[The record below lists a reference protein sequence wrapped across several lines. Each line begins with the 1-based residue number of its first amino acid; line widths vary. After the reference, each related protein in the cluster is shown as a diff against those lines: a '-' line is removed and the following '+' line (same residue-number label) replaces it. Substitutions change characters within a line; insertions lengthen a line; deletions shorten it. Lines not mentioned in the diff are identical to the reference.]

1 MFTHDAATNVLY
13 TCDAFGAHFCSTDP
27 HDTDEAGLVPHFS
40 LYYDCLM
47 RPNAR
52 SVTTALRKVAD
63 MKVDAVATG
72 HGPVL
77 TRHIDGWV
85 GRYGAWSAKA
95 GAAAATVVLLHAGDY
110 GASERLSL
118 ATARGLAKSGD
129 VAVEQFDAATAD
141 AQELASAVA
150 RAAGV
155 VVFAP
160 PSDCPDAA
168 TSLATLVSSLKP
180 GTRTLVAESYGGRD
194 EPVDTLVASLVDAGA
209 PPLIDALRVRSD
221 PDDATAQRFEQAGTN
236 LAKALT
242 CKEAA
247 ARVKAAMG
255 SDLAKA
261 LARVSG
267 GLYVVT
273 AARAGGGGASGA
285 MVASWVA
292 QAAFEPL
299 AVTVAVAKDRA
310 IESLLRVGD
319 AFVLNVLSEDGAPA
333 AMKHFLQRFPPGAD
347 RFAGVDW
354 APAAGCGAP
363 VLAAAVAHC
372 ECAVVSRL
380 ETPDHY
386 VVLAHV
392 VEGGVADP
400 NALTSVHRRKVA
412 TYY

>member
-1 MFTHDAATNVLY
+1 M
-13 TCDAFGAHFCSTDP
+13 
-27 HDTDEAGLVPHFS
+27 PHFS

-47 RPNAR
+47 KANAR
-52 SVTTALRKVAD
+52 SVLTALRKVSD
-63 MKVDAVATG
+63 LLPLSIVATG
-72 HGPVL
+72 HGPML
-77 TRHIDGWV
+77 THHTAAWME
-85 GRYGAWSAKA
+85 RYATWSAA
-95 GAAAATVVLLHAGDY
+95 VGASTTSVVILHAGDY
-110 GASERLSL
+110 GESERLSL
-118 ATARGLAKSGD
+118 AASRGVAKSGD
-129 VAVEQFDAATAD
+129 VAVEQFDAAVAD
-141 AQELASAVA
+141 PADLAAAVG
-150 RAAGV
+150 RAKGV
-155 VVFAP
+155 VLFAP
-160 PSDCPDAA
+160 PSDSPDAA
-168 TSLATLVSSLKP
+168 ASIATLVSSIKP
-180 GTRTLVAESYGGRD
+180 GTRTLVAESAGGRD
-194 EPVDTLVASLVDAGA
+194 EPVDTLVTSLVDAGA
-209 PPLIDALRVRSD
+209 APLLAPLRVKTGV
-221 PDDATAQRFEQAGTN
+221 DASTLQLFEQAGTD
-236 LAKALT
+236 LAQALT
-242 CKEAA
+242 CKDAA

-310 IESLLRVGD
+310 IESLLRTGD
-319 AFVLNVLSEDGAPA
+319 AFVLNCLSEANAPA
-333 AMKHFLQRFPPGAD
+333 TMKHFLQRFPPGAD

-354 APAAGCGAP
+354 TPAASCGPP

-372 ECAVVSRL
+372 ECTVVSRL

-392 VEGGVADP
+392 TEGGVADSS
-400 NALTSVHRRKVA
+400 ALTAVHRRKVA